1 MAEYDNIVQQIAVA
15 CKQFGPAPS
24 LICERLG
31 ITRKSFFQFINHYAE
46 LRMIY
51 HALVEEVIEAIEDAG
66 ANKMLIAE
74 RLGKKYKRRDIT
86 RFIQDNVEIREVFQ
100 DKEDEIMDLAQQKI
114 IEAMKMGDMNAVETV
129 IKYKGGDQGWSRSQ
143 KINLDKE
150 AARLGVSWQDVVAT
164 LVNGITAAASNTV
177 DDSDN
182 VMLTDSELE
191 DSATT

>member
-1 MAEYDNIVQQIAVA
+1 MANYHDIVQQIAIA
-15 CKQFGPAPS
+15 CKEFGPAPS
-24 LICERLG
+24 RICEHLG
-31 ITRKSFFQFINHYAE
+31 ITRKSFFQFINNYAE

-51 HALVEEVIEAIEDAG
+51 HALVEEVIEAIEGAG

-74 RLGKKYKRRDIT
+74 YLGGRYKRRDIT
-86 RFIQDNVEIREVFQ
+86 RFINDNVEIREVFQ
-100 DKEDEIMDLAQQKI
+100 DKEDEIMDVAQQKI

-164 LVNGITAAASNTV
+164 IVNGITDAAGNTV

-182 VMLTDSELE
+182 LMLTDDEQ
-191 DSATT
+191 ATT